1 MELCHNIVLQNM
13 LVLRMI
19 RYDLFL
25 RGLRPNGSIVVE
37 TSSFI
42 LPFVLMH
49 AYLTITLERSRRLNQ
64 TYYAY

>member
-1 MELCHNIVLQNM
+1 MGLCHDIVLQNM

-37 TSSFI
+37 NSSFRTP
-42 LPFVLMH
+42 LR
-49 AYLTITLERSRRLNQ
+49 AYAREFDDHS
-64 TYYAY
+64 